1 MVHEIKEKQLP
12 ELNDAFAKSLG
23 EGIEDVKALKQK
35 IKENLKL
42 NSENEWN
49 NRIIEDFI
57 DQVIVAS
64 KFVVAPILIDQ
75 ESESIVKRQKEYIE
89 SRKLDFDEY
98 LKNSEKTYE
107 GLLEESR
114 EAAEKNIHRSL
125 VINEISLKENIEVEE
140 KEVLEEIKSWEQSNN
155 KNSKISKDQIEQ
167 NIRQSIKDRLIM
179 DKILKLAKDR
189 VVKSN
194 DKQKK

>member
-1 MVHEIKEKQLP
+1 M
-12 ELNDAFAKSLG
+12 
-23 EGIEDVKALKQK
+23 
-35 IKENLKL
+35 LKL